1 MPDTFTC
8 TMKEADES
16 TSVPEVRLS
25 LLKVMRGS
33 KCIDAAE
40 AQETSLTLKANLLAL
55 FMAGAEV
62 CDDELFS
69 TAGPLAELRLS
80 VSSRACWPPFSI
92 FHHSWLKEHAC
103 EMIIFFLT

>member
-16 TSVPEVRLS
+16 TGVLEVRLS
-25 LLKVMRGS
+25 SLKVIRGS

-55 FMAGAEV
+55 FMVGAEV

-69 TAGPLAELRLS
+69 TAGPSAELHL
-80 VSSRACWPPFSI
+80 
-92 FHHSWLKEHAC
+92 
-103 EMIIFFLT
+103 